1 MVSKPILFP
10 MPREHHLE
18 TRRTARYFTLGER
31 VEPPSEIW
39 IACHGYG
46 QLAERFLQK
55 LAPLDDGRRLIVAPE
70 ALSRF
75 YVQGAGGPD
84 SKVGASWMTREDR
97 LREMEDY
104 VGYLDAVHAEV
115 RGRPGS
121 GSAPLTALGFSQGTA
136 TATRWALRG
145 KARVNRLV
153 LWAGVL
159 PPEID
164 LRAEADR
171 LNAMDL
177 TLVAGEQDD
186 WVNANLP
193 IQQPALEQA
202 GVRYRMITFKGG
214 HSIDAETLA
223 ALTGR

>member
-1 MVSKPILFP
+1 

-18 TRRTARYFTLGER
+18 TRRTARYFTLGEH

-193 IQQPALEQA
+193 IQRPALEQV

-223 ALTGR
+223 ALAGR